1 MLIFA
6 KKLFLDHVNFF
17 SYQGVHGWVLK
28 TMEHSILFLTPSLID
43 FKSSDENFCVAR
55 LCCID
60 CRNSSKSDGTISV
73 QEMVSK
79 MELDHHQKVELLRK
93 LEKKEKRGFK
103 KIRKS
108 KKDSPKEQTLL
119 KKLNVDS
126 AESPCNK
133 VITQY
138 LNVLNFYILF
148 YVLQDLQCIMS
159 PVLRKKR
166 IEELTEKIILQ
177 NNYYLKN
184 LSLQRR

>member
-6 KKLFLDHVNFF
+6 KKYFWTMLIFF
-17 SYQGVHGWVLK
+17 
-28 TMEHSILFLTPSLID
+28 ILGGCMGGFWKLWKIPYFFDTFPNW

-126 AESPCNK
+126 VESPCNK
-133 VITQY
+133 VI
-138 LNVLNFYILF
+138 
-148 YVLQDLQCIMS
+148 S
-159 PVLRKKR
+159 
-166 IEELTEKIILQ
+166 
-177 NNYYLKN
+177 
-184 LSLQRR
+184 